1 MQTDYKAKTKIF
13 WKISRVV
20 LISVMICVLCTSGFI
35 YSYMIP
41 MIEEALLDKKGICAG
56 ICAGRRSMNWRRS
69 RFMRGT

>member
-35 YSYMIP
+35 YSYIIP
-41 MIEEALLDKKGICAG
+41 MI
-56 ICAGRRSMNWRRS
+56 
-69 RFMRGT
+69 